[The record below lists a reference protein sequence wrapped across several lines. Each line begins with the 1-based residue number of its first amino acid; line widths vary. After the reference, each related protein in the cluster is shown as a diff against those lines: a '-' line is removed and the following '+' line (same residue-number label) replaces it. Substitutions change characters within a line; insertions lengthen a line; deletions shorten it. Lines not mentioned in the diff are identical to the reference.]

1 MKTQAFDFLFKNYKL
16 LLKIQ
21 KYNFIE
27 VKIAT

>member
-1 MKTQAFDFLFKNYKL
+1 MKTQAFDLLFRSYKL

-27 VKIAT
+27 VKIAN